1 MERRD
6 AREGA
11 HLQLRDPRVSHS
23 SVLQLPLIE
32 GRLSLLDLLEGRL
45 VPTGLQLGALI
56 VVALVGSEGV
66 DVCQVS
72 LLPLHLPHRLQRI
85 VHRAQVLE
93 GHADHLLPHSL
104 LGTLLASPLQIGHL
118 FPHTLLLRPPLM
130 VRPEVDGVRRQ
141 TARLRR
147 REGWQHA
154 KRSPST
160 QVK

>member
-6 AREGA
+6 ATKSA

-72 LLPLHLPHRLQRI
+72 LLPLHLPHRL
-85 VHRAQVLE
+85 
-93 GHADHLLPHSL
+93 
-104 LGTLLASPLQIGHL
+104 
-118 FPHTLLLRPPLM
+118 
-130 VRPEVDGVRRQ
+130 
-141 TARLRR
+141 
-147 REGWQHA
+147 
-154 KRSPST
+154 
-160 QVK
+160 